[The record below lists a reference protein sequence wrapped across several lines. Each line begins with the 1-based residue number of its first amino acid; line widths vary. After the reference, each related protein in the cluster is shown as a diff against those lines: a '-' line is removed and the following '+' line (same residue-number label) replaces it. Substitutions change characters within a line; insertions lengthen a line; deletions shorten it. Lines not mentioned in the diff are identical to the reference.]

1 MNEILKQNKT
11 AFYVFDVKTL
21 KDRVAYLRKMLPED
35 VAICYAIK
43 ANTFITAELENDVDR
58 FEICSPGEAEICDLL
73 DIPDKMMVISGV
85 YKTPEVME
93 NMVANGKCDRIFTVE
108 SLTQFNLFKEL
119 SEKYKKKISLLLRL
133 TNGSQFGINS
143 DEIEEIISKRNE
155 FEYLDILGIQFFS
168 GTQKTSLKKLK
179 REIDK
184 LDNLLILLKEKY
196 DYTAEELEYGTGFPV
211 AYFKEDTINE
221 DELIGGFAQ
230 LLNEMTSKPKI
241 TLSSDEALLQSAVNT
256 TRISLI
262 KSATK
267 GKTTFLLTAE

>member
-168 GTQKTSLKKLK
+168 GTQKTSLKNSREKLTNLTIFLFFSK
-179 REIDK
+179 RNMIITQK
-184 LDNLLILLKEKY
+184 SLN
-196 DYTAEELEYGTGFPV
+196 TAQ
-211 AYFKEDTINE
+211 D
-221 DELIGGFAQ
+221 
-230 LLNEMTSKPKI
+230 
-241 TLSSDEALLQSAVNT
+241 
-256 TRISLI
+256 SL
-262 KSATK
+262 
-267 GKTTFLLTAE
+267 

>member
-108 SLTQFNLFKEL
+108 HLH
-119 SEKYKKKISLLLRL
+119 
-133 TNGSQFGINS
+133 
-143 DEIEEIISKRNE
+143 
-155 FEYLDILGIQFFS
+155 
-168 GTQKTSLKKLK
+168 
-179 REIDK
+179 
-184 LDNLLILLKEKY
+184 
-196 DYTAEELEYGTGFPV
+196 
-211 AYFKEDTINE
+211 
-221 DELIGGFAQ
+221 
-230 LLNEMTSKPKI
+230 
-241 TLSSDEALLQSAVNT
+241 
-256 TRISLI
+256 SLI
-262 KSATK
+262 FSENYPKNIK
-267 GKTTFLLTAE
+267 RKFLCF

>member
-21 KDRVAYLRKMLPED
+21 KDRVSYLRKMLPEN
-35 VAICYAIK
+35 VAVCYAIK

-73 DIPDKMMVISGV
+73 DIPDEMMVISGV

-108 SLTQFNLFKEL
+108 SLTQFNLFREL

-155 FEYLDILGIQFFS
+155 FEYLDILVFS
-168 GTQKTSLKKLK
+168 SFRNTENLSQKTQE
-179 REIDK
+179 R
-184 LDNLLILLKEKY
+184 N
-196 DYTAEELEYGTGFPV
+196 
-211 AYFKEDTINE
+211 
-221 DELIGGFAQ
+221 
-230 LLNEMTSKPKI
+230 
-241 TLSSDEALLQSAVNT
+241 
-256 TRISLI
+256 
-262 KSATK
+262 
-267 GKTTFLLTAE
+267 

>member
-143 DEIEEIISKRNE
+143 MKSKKLFQKETNLNILTYSVFSSFQEHRKLLLKNSREKLTNLTIFLFFLKRNM
-155 FEYLDILGIQFFS
+155 IIP
-168 GTQKTSLKKLK
+168 QKSL
-179 REIDK
+179 
-184 LDNLLILLKEKY
+184 N
-196 DYTAEELEYGTGFPV
+196 TAQDSLQP
-211 AYFKEDTINE
+211 I
-221 DELIGGFAQ
+221 
-230 LLNEMTSKPKI
+230 SRKI
-241 TLSSDEALLQSAVNT
+241 P
-256 TRISLI
+256 
-262 KSATK
+262 
-267 GKTTFLLTAE
+267 

>member
-108 SLTQFNLFKEL
+108 SLTQFNLFREL
-119 SEKYKKKISLLLRL
+119 SEKYKKKILSYQMQLCLAK
-133 TNGSQFGINS
+133 
-143 DEIEEIISKRNE
+143 DD
-155 FEYLDILGIQFFS
+155 LDHTILGNYHFS
-168 GTQKTSLKKLK
+168 KDN
-179 REIDK
+179 EIKGD
-184 LDNLLILLKEKY
+184 LDEH
-196 DYTAEELEYGTGFPV
+196 F
-211 AYFKEDTINE
+211 
-221 DELIGGFAQ
+221 
-230 LLNEMTSKPKI
+230 SK
-241 TLSSDEALLQSAVNT
+241 
-256 TRISLI
+256 
-262 KSATK
+262 
-267 GKTTFLLTAE
+267 